1 MSKAEKDLF
10 SSKWGFILAAAGSA
24 IGMGNIWLF
33 PYRVAE
39 NGGFAFL
46 FAYIVCAFG
55 LGLIALIGELALGR
69 LTGKGPL
76 GAFRKALRLSG
87 GHNKIGEFIGWV
99 PIVVIII
106 IGLGYTV
113 VVSWTLRFLVG
124 SITGSAFTAFASDQ
138 HFDLITRT
146 NASLWIIVTLV
157 ISGFTMVGGIE
168 KGIEKV
174 NKIMM
179 TAFLALFLMLAI
191 RVAFL
196 SGSMEG
202 YKFLF
207 ALKWESL
214 FNARTWI
221 LALGQSFYSL
231 STFGSIMLV
240 YGSYARKKEDI
251 IYSSKSVVVLSTLA
265 SVVASM
271 VIIPAVFSFG
281 KALDSGTS
289 LMFITMPD
297 IFKTMP
303 LGKVCMV
310 VFFTAVFFAA
320 ITSLISV
327 LEVAIE
333 SLQNKLKM
341 SRFSSVALAVVVVS
355 IFSIL
360 TNGHID
366 EFMDMLQIHFVPF
379 CALLSAV
386 FTFWIVPSKRVIEEL
401 QKGRSKKVSKWI
413 ITMGKYVFCSF
424 VIIIYVLNVL
434 HIM

>member
-1 MSKAEKDLF
+1 M
-10 SSKWGFILAAAGSA
+10 
-24 IGMGNIWLF
+24 
-33 PYRVAE
+33 
-39 NGGFAFL
+39 
-46 FAYIVCAFG
+46 
-55 LGLIALIGELALGR
+55 
-69 LTGKGPL
+69 
-76 GAFRKALRLSG
+76 
-87 GHNKIGEFIGWV
+87 GEFVGWV
-99 PIVVIII
+99 PIVGITI

-124 SITGSAFTAFASDQ
+124 AITGSAFTSFASDQ
-138 HFDLITRT
+138 HFDLITRS
-146 NASLWIIVTLV
+146 NASLWIIITLF

-179 TAFLALFLMLAI
+179 TAFLVLFLMLAI

-196 SGSMEG
+196 SGVVEG

-265 SVVASM
+265 SVVSSM

-297 IFKTMP
+297 ILKTIP
-303 LGKVCMV
+303 LGQVCMV

-327 LEVAIE
+327 LEVAVE

-341 SRFSSVALAVVVVS
+341 SRLSSVALTVVVVS

-386 FTFWIVPSKRVIEEL
+386 FTFWIVPSKRLIDEL

-413 ITMGKYVFCSF
+413 IPMGKYVFCSF
-424 VIIIYVLNVL
+424 VIIVYVINIL

>member
-39 NGGFAFL
+39 NGGFAYMV
-46 FAYIVCAFG
+46 AYIVCAFG
-55 LGLIALIGELALGR
+55 LGFIALVGELALGR

-87 GHNKIGEFIGWV
+87 RHNNMGEFVGWL
-99 PIVVIII
+99 PILVITS

-113 VVSWTLRFLVG
+113 VVSWTLRFLTG
-124 SITGSAFTAFASDQ
+124 SITGSAFTVFTNNQS
-138 HFDLITRT
+138 FDLVTKN
-146 NASLWIIVTLV
+146 NAALWIIITLL

-179 TAFLALFLMLAI
+179 TAFLVLFLMLAI

-196 SGSMEG
+196 SGSIEG
-202 YKFLF
+202 YKFIF
-207 ALKWESL
+207 ALKGESL

-251 IYSSKSVVVLSTLA
+251 IYSSKSVVILSILA
-265 SVVASM
+265 SLIASM

-281 KALDSGTS
+281 KNLDSGSS

-297 IFKTMP
+297 IFKSIP
-303 LGKVCMV
+303 FGQVCMII
-310 VFFTAVFFAA
+310 FFTAVFFAA
-320 ITSLISV
+320 ITSLISI
-327 LEVAIE
+327 LEVAVE
-333 SLQNKLKM
+333 SLQNKLKF
-341 SRFSSVALAVVVVS
+341 SRFTSVAITVFVVS

-366 EFMDMLQIHFVPF
+366 EFMDILQIHFVPL

-386 FTFWIVPSKRVIEEL
+386 FTFWVIPPKRVISEL
-401 QKGRSKKVSKWI
+401 QQGRSKTVGKWI
-413 ITMGKYVFCSF
+413 IPMGKYVFCSF
-424 VIIIYVLNVL
+424 VIIIYVINILR
-434 HIM
+434 